1 MRVVCESA
9 EKRVQDA
16 YERGYHDGVKK
27 VSGSSVLTVPL
38 FQFPPFE
45 VWYQND
51 CKWSGKIGEYYCE
64 VHPTSFGIIRV

>member
-38 FQFPPFE
+38 FQFPLLRCGIKMI
-45 VWYQND
+45 VNGR
-51 CKWSGKIGEYYCE
+51 GKLESITVRCIL
-64 VHPTSFGIIRV
+64 HPGI